1 MPSYLKTTAPSG
13 GFGTVFKVIKK
24 TLTGSVSQSVPSQV
38 QPTIVGG
45 APNLQDLLTQ
55 VSTSSNENK
64 RIEAAER
71 IRQSIDVY
79 SVSSIPE
86 IWYTVKDMVAYD
98 GKEDS
103 SNRRKTGLKL
113 MITCIQRDE
122 YTSGSRMAYY
132 YSIVNNFNVDD
143 FDLQLR
149 ALKELTGNGRSM
161 DDLFF
166 TAKRI
171 PSVLIEWF
179 QKLAEQPES
188 NKKLHD
194 LLVYIKD
201 SFTQNSIFF
210 DRTDI
215 INLITMTIETAQ
227 NRLTIYH
234 RHTSAR
240 DIDDTQID
248 SIIRDCLEILEL
260 ITTHAFI
267 PSHTLP
273 QLVNMLCL
281 VPEPSSLSGQVWK
294 LVDKLSRGYI
304 SHNFFIGLC
313 NVLKSPKDSKPYIL
327 QTSAFYLQCLVQ
339 LYVAEKRDSDLLI
352 IDVMEAYNL
361 SIDSKSLNPELDF
374 FIVSCL
380 YNLLKDP
387 NTREQ
392 FTYDIWESEEYS
404 PLTLIERICRR
415 FKQTDITTSS
425 QKLRGALGQIFK
437 LIAEFYSKNNFLGPR
452 EAIIE
457 FYISIAD
464 CVDESCA
471 LTVIEHT
478 KNFQYC
484 NPLSP
489 DWVTKTNQLLDHF
502 FDPSKWG
509 FAVRSAVL
517 DLIQD
522 IFSLADDSSEDE
534 MKALIKKI
542 FHNLIDEPDSE
553 VFVKK
558 VKLFELICMDAS
570 ISIFIFISDL
580 ILYIYKLHQYN
591 SELNTNSYGSMY
603 NVGDNEL
610 ESDVT
615 DERKKL
621 IVRTF
626 CTIFASTF
634 CDNPSKAKITY
645 TNLMRIIKL
654 TSNDPRPYIE
664 AARLLSRLRASADDF
679 IFISTPLNMD
689 GLSASVGRNLFG
701 VPDAEKYKLT
711 MLWWYPETVSYL
723 NETNLEIAS
732 NVLKT
737 QPPDVKD
744 EDNTLDISL
753 WFDEILRVIQYGAP
767 WEIYSFIW
775 AHLGP
780 QLANIQFFRGTANK
794 IQKLRVTI
802 CDQIVDSKKIPSV
815 KFPSDVSRS
824 DIKVTFIRTT
834 SSLLSYHDSFS
845 KQDEDYIVSSFVD
858 GFSSSEKA
866 IVPCIHGLTVSCYEL
881 PLSVKKFI
889 SKIFIILQA
898 RISNSTI
905 SPHILEFLVTLARL
919 PSLTD
924 NLNFDEVK
932 IVFGIAIRYIN
943 DAIEL
948 SKQERPAEP
957 TLPVMG
963 PTVGSI
969 QNTINSSDSK
979 LLSQYLLVLAYNVI
993 ATWFLAL
1000 PISQRKHM
1008 ASFIIKPLR
1017 SILASSDMLKAQ
1029 TLACLDMIYRF
1040 TYSNLDLTL
1049 HTTRRGP
1056 APKKLTTIQRWI
1068 YGSSI
1073 VSIETDTKTGETQ
1086 IIIRRPSGTA
1096 IFNLQMDPS
1105 AIPSWVEENIKKI
1118 KSYPPDALPDIYPNI
1133 TDAFTPSDILLRLM
1147 VPVDTTSE
1155 VKPIKIPDDPAL
1167 LRTINTVF
1175 DLTSVVDNHSVGVIY
1190 IAPGQRHEEEILRN
1204 SVGSAHYNRFLKGL
1218 GKLVKLK
1225 GNHKIYRGG
1234 LNNVDDT
1241 DGEYAYFWSDK
1252 ITQMIYHVTTMI
1264 PNNPNDPQFT
1274 NKKRHIGNDFINI
1287 FFDESEIPFEFGLVK
1302 SQFNFVNI
1310 SITPMSCTFS
1320 SSGAFIESDNLE
1332 LRKDKETRMFY
1343 KVRAICKPGLPSIF
1357 AACHLKIVSEDSLP
1371 SFIRNLSIV
1380 SSKFAAV
1387 WSRRNTSI
1395 SSWQL
1400 RLEHINQLRENVA
1413 KSKQNSLQAN
1423 PQTTP
1428 QQPQPQQTVEKKEDS
1443 TVTSSILNQLSD
1455 ELSRSTADFEKEEEL
1470 FVMDQPE
1477 KDDDHLKL
1485 LKDLDF
1491 FSFT

>member
-1 MPSYLKTTAPSG
+1 MPNYLGSTAPGG

-24 TLTGSVSQSVPSQV
+24 TLTGGVSQSVSTQV

-45 APNLQDLLTQ
+45 APNLQDLLIQ
-55 VSTSSNENK
+55 ASVSSGENE

-71 IRQSIDVY
+71 IRQSIDTY

-86 IWYTVKDMVAYD
+86 IWYTVKDMVTYD
-98 GKEDS
+98 DKPDTLK
-103 SNRRKTGLKL
+103 RRKTGLGL

-132 YSIVNNFNVDD
+132 YSIVNNFNFDD
-143 FDLQLR
+143 FDLQLI
-149 ALKELTGNGRSM
+149 ALKELTDNGRTM
-161 DDLFF
+161 DDLFL

-171 PSVLIEWF
+171 STVLVEWVQAF
-179 QKLAEQPES
+179 SEQS
-188 NKKLHD
+188 KVDNNLHD
-194 LLVYIKD
+194 LLVYIKN
-201 SFTQNSIFF
+201 SFSQNSILF
-210 DRTDI
+210 DRPDI
-215 INLITMTIETAQ
+215 VNLINISTELAQ
-227 NRLTIYH
+227 KRLNSFH
-234 RHTSAR
+234 SHTSIRNNAE
-240 DIDDTQID
+240 DEMDP
-248 SIIRDCLEILEL
+248 IIRDCLEILESV
-260 ITTHAFI
+260 TTNAFI
-267 PSHTLP
+267 PNSTLP
-273 QLVNMLCL
+273 QLINMLCL
-281 VPEPSSLSGQVWK
+281 VPEPSSLSGMVWE

-313 NVLKSPKDSKPYIL
+313 NVLKFSKESKIYVL
-327 QTSAFYLQCLVQ
+327 QTAAFYIQCLVQ
-339 LYVAEKRDSDLLI
+339 LYVAERRDADLLI
-352 IDVMEAYNL
+352 TDVMEAYSS
-361 SIDSKSLNPELDF
+361 SINSKSLTPELDF
-374 FIVSCL
+374 VLVSCL

-387 NTREQ
+387 NTRDQ

-404 PLTLIERICRR
+404 PLTLIRLICKK
-415 FKQTDITTSS
+415 FKQNDITTSS
-425 QKLRGALGQIFK
+425 QKLRGALVQIFK
-437 LIAEFYSKNNFLGPR
+437 LIAEFYDKNNFLGPR
-452 EAIIE
+452 EVIIE

-464 CVDESCA
+464 CIDESCA
-471 LTVIEHT
+471 LTVIEHMKT
-478 KNFQYC
+478 FQYC
-484 NPLSP
+484 NPLFLF
-489 DWVTKTNQLLDHF
+489 WEKKTNQLLDHF

-509 FAVRSAVL
+509 FTVRSSVL
-517 DLIQD
+517 DVIQD
-522 IFSLADDSSEDE
+522 IFFLAEDSNEE
-534 MKALIKKI
+534 EIKALIRKI
-542 FHNLIDEPDSE
+542 FRGLIDEPDSE
-553 VFVKK
+553 VFIKK
-558 VKLFELICMDAS
+558 VHLFELICMNAS
-570 ISIFIFISDL
+570 IPIFIFISDL
-580 ILYIYKLHQYN
+580 ILYIYKLHQHN

-603 NVGDNEL
+603 NVGDNEI

-626 CTIFASTF
+626 CTIFANTF
-634 CDNPSKAKITY
+634 RDYHVKAKITY
-645 TNLMRIIKL
+645 TNLMRVIKL
-654 TSNDPRPYIE
+654 TTNDPRPYIE
-664 AARLLSRLRASADDF
+664 AARLLCRLRASADDF
-679 IFISTPLNMD
+679 IFISTPTNMD

-711 MLWWYPETVSYL
+711 MLWWYPEAVSYL
-723 NETNLEIAS
+723 NEDNLDVAS
-732 NVLKT
+732 SVLKT
-737 QPPDVKD
+737 KPANGKD
-744 EDNTLDISL
+744 EDNNLDISL
-753 WFDEILRVIQYGAP
+753 WFDEMLRVIQNGAP

-780 QLANIQFFRGTANK
+780 QLSNIQLFRDTGSGV
-794 IQKLRVTI
+794 QKLRASI

-815 KFPSDVSRS
+815 RFPNDVNRS
-824 DIKVTFIRTT
+824 DIKVTLIRTM
-834 SSLLSYHDSFS
+834 SSLFSYHDSFS
-845 KQDEDYIVSSFVD
+845 KQDEDFIVSSFVD

-898 RISNSTI
+898 RISNSAI

-932 IVFGIAIRYIN
+932 IVFGIAMRYIN
-943 DAIEL
+943 GAIEL
-948 SKQERPAEP
+948 SKQKEPAEAAR
-957 TLPVMG
+957 PVMG

-1017 SILASSDMLKAQ
+1017 SILVSSDTLKTQ
-1029 TLACLDMIYRF
+1029 TLACLEMIYRF
-1040 TYSNLDLTL
+1040 AYSNLDLTL
-1049 HTTRRGP
+1049 HTAKRGP
-1056 APKKLTTIQRWI
+1056 TLKKMTTIQRWI

-1073 VSIETDTKTGETQ
+1073 VSIETDNKTGETQ
-1086 IIIRRPSGTA
+1086 IIIRRPSGTSV
-1096 IFNLQMDPS
+1096 FNLQMDPS
-1105 AIPSWVEENIKKI
+1105 AVPNWIEENIKKVKTTPTEI
-1118 KSYPPDALPDIYPNI
+1118 LPDVYAKLPDAL
-1133 TDAFTPSDILLRLM
+1133 TPSDLFLRLM
-1147 VPVDTTSE
+1147 VPMETEHHVN
-1155 VKPIKIPDDPAL
+1155 PIRIPDEPAL

-1190 IAPGQRHEEEILRN
+1190 IAPGQRNEEEILGN
-1204 SVGSAHYNRFLKGL
+1204 SVGSTHYNKFLKGL
-1218 GKLVKLK
+1218 GKLVRLK
-1225 GNHKIYRGG
+1225 NNHKIYRGG
-1234 LNNVDDT
+1234 LNNVDDA

-1252 ITQMIYHVTTMI
+1252 ITQLIYHVTTMI

-1310 SITPMSCTFS
+1310 SITPMSCIFS
-1320 SSGAFIESDNLE
+1320 SSGVFIENNNLE
-1332 LRKDKETRMFY
+1332 SRKDKELKMFY

-1371 SFIRNLSIV
+1371 AFIRNLSIV

-1387 WSRRNTSI
+1387 WSRRNPSI

-1400 RLEHINQLRENVA
+1400 RLEHINQLRENVL
-1413 KSKQNSLQAN
+1413 KSKQTPSQAS
-1423 PQTTP
+1423 PQA
-1428 QQPQPQQTVEKKEDS
+1428 QPQQSQPQQVVEKKEDA
-1443 TVTSSILNQLSD
+1443 TVTSSILNQLNN
-1455 ELSRSTADFEKEEEL
+1455 ELSIPINNVEKEEEL

-1477 KDDDHLKL
+1477 KENEDLKL